1 MQKGNSSS
9 VQRELDTKLRQ
20 AQALISDAI
29 SLAAR
34 VRGPTRRLIKRD
46 SQAGGENTSPSFALN
61 ERAFVKRYARDVV
74 GGGRKFVVLMAFLA
88 KGDAKKD
95 VAVSDLEQLWNRTS
109 SQSLIGMKFNR
120 KFPTIA
126 KEHGW
131 VNSRKR
137 GFYNLEQSWK
147 DVFANG

>member
-1 MQKGNSSS
+1 MQKGNSSN
-9 VQRELDTKLRQ
+9 VQHELNAKLRR
-20 AQALISDAI
+20 AQSLIGDAI
-29 SLAAR
+29 SLAAQLR
-34 VRGPTRRLIKRD
+34 APARRLVKPD
-46 SQAGGENTSPSFALN
+46 AQPGGEDTLVSFSMN

-74 GGGRKFVVLMAFLA
+74 GGARKFVLLMAFLA

-95 VAVSDLEQLWNRTS
+95 VAVSDLERLWNRTS

-126 KEHGW
+126 KEQGW

-147 DVFANG
+147 DVFAND